1 MNLSLW
7 NRNPIVDEFAR
18 ARDDMDRM
26 LGRFVGGMPTTFGGN
41 LGNFALGA
49 RLEGWVPPVDV
60 GETDDEV
67 TVRAEIPGIAPR
79 DLEITVAGNI
89 LNIAGQKSEKEET
102 EREDFYRCERR
113 FGSFRRVIELPDS
126 IDPDRVAA
134 DVDQGVVTIR
144 IAKKPGERTRRVEIK
159 PATRRVTVPS

>member
-7 NRNPIVDEFAR
+7 NRNPIVDEFTR
-18 ARDDMDRM
+18 ARDEMDRM
-26 LGRFVGGMPTTFGGN
+26 LGRFVGGVPTPFANNFG
-41 LGNFALGA
+41 LGA

-89 LNIAGQKSEKEET
+89 LNIAGQKTEKEET

-113 FGSFRRVIELPDS
+113 FGSFRRVLELPES
-126 IDPDRVAA
+126 IDPDRVSA
-134 DVDQGVVTIR
+134 DIDQGVVTIR

-159 PATRRVTVPS
+159 PAARRVTVPG